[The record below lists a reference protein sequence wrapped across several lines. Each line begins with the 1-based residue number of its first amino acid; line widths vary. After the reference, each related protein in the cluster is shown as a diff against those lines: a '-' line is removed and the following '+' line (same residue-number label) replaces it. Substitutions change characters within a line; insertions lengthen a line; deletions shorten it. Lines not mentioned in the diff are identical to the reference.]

1 MVCVAKANPWG
12 ESCGLTLAHMPW
24 TISWLGATRASL
36 KSLGSERFKGLTSVD
51 VGEALIEK
59 VEDEIRLHPLPAA
72 DLPQVT
78 EAQLLSLGPIQIAYY
93 LDSQSGEAQ
102 VRSVSLC

>member
-1 MVCVAKANPWG
+1 
-12 ESCGLTLAHMPW
+12 MPW

-36 KSLGSERFKGLTSVD
+36 KSFGSELFKGLTSVD
-51 VGEALIEK
+51 VGEAVIQK
-59 VEDEIRLHPLPAA
+59 VEEEIRLHPIPAP
-72 DLPQVT
+72 DLPQLSG
-78 EAQLLSLGPIQIAYY
+78 EQLLSLGSIQIAYY